1 MKIISALIDFSDT
14 SKIATEYAT
23 KIAKRENASV
33 NLLHITSSDE
43 ASNEEVEKK
52 LIEFTEIEKKDVPF
66 TVSVGDGNYLKKI
79 PKLLQLSDSDF
90 VVIGTHGTKGIFQT
104 LFGANVLNL
113 VQSIPIPALV
123 VQDNTP
129 VPPLPIKK
137 ILFPLAPHHNFSVKI
152 EETARWAKLFD
163 AEVDVFCLFRGDD
176 TLPENIAT
184 NLELTKT
191 MFDELGVKYKTTMQD
206 SKVYSVGY
214 AKDIIAYTQDKEF
227 NLLSIMSQ
235 NSEENLYFGNVDKTN
250 LILNPKGIPVLC
262 IAD

>member
-14 SKIATEYAT
+14 SKIAIQYAS

-33 NLLHITSSDE
+33 NLLHIVSDNETSN
-43 ASNEEVEKK
+43 AEVEKR
-52 LIEFTEIEKKDVPF
+52 LIEFTEIEKLDVPF
-66 TVSVGDGNYLKKI
+66 NVSIGDGNYLKKI
-79 PKLLQLSDSDF
+79 PKLLQLSESDF

-104 LFGANVLNL
+104 LFGANVLSL
-113 VQSIPIPALV
+113 VQHVTIPALV

-129 VPPLPIKK
+129 VPPRPIKN
-137 ILFPLAPHHNFSVKI
+137 ILFPLAPHHNFQIKI

-176 TLPENIAT
+176 TLPENISN
-184 NLELTKT
+184 NLELTKEI
-191 MFDELGVKYKTTMQD
+191 FDKLGVRYKTTMQD

-214 AKDIIAYTQDKEF
+214 AKDIIAYTQDKDF

-262 IAD
+262 IVD